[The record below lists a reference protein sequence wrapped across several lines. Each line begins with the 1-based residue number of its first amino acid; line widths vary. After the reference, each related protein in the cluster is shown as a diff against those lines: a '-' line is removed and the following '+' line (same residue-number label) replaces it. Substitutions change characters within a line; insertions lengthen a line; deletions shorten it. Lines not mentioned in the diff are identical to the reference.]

1 MQNYSWFTTILLAF
15 AIWCAGQPSAAAS
28 KQRGY
33 NLRGVA
39 VDAQSKQPL
48 VAANIYLAELSLLER
63 SRQDGSFYFGQLPSG
78 IYTLRVSY
86 VGYETRELNV
96 ALRGDTTV
104 AIALQTASLGLQ
116 DVVVAGRSA
125 ARCGSALQVDQEAL
139 AHIQPASLAE
149 VFSLLPG
156 GLTRDGNLS
165 EPQQAALRQVGQ
177 DDNTSLGTSIMVDGV
192 PMSNNGN
199 LNRFNSD
206 QKIQELS
213 TVNAGIDLRMLST
226 DHFQR
231 VTVERGISSARYG
244 DLTSGAV
251 ILDPKRGVM
260 PWEARCKADPL
271 LKMAYVGKGIRLPV
285 GTLHSGLEFT
295 TATPD
300 ERIILTRYS
309 RYSAQLTYSMAA
321 SGAPFSCDLRAA
333 YIGTLQSS
341 RRDEDVMLA
350 RDSYNAWF
358 SRYQLAST
366 LRFQPSAPWLY
377 SATLRASADFTDDR
391 LQRDKTISLS
401 GAMPLP
407 IADAEGEYEG
417 IYLPHIYA
425 SSFTL
430 TSRPLH
436 IFARGDCQWLWPLWG
451 GTQQLTLG
459 AEVRYEKNLGAGWEY
474 DTHTP
479 PAPGSPS
486 CSRPRR
492 YDAIPPSIP
501 LAIYLEDKMNYSGPW
516 GEMELMAGVRMAQQ
530 LGINPEYKRLQ
541 RPAFEP
547 RINAFYAF
555 PAFSLQG
562 VKVVFALRGGY
573 GLQAKWPTLDM
584 LEPPTSWFDFIS
596 LNYYSQQE
604 TNRWLLITTYQKQ
617 ARNPD
622 LRAAVVQKFEA
633 GLEIRVGAARLELT
647 LFEEI
652 MESGFTYKSHY
663 LPFAFNSYT
672 VKGSV
677 AAKPTYSDLTSKQEE
692 RLKIL
697 PIPSNGLATRKRGI
711 EYRLLL
717 PKWRLLET
725 SAEISGA
732 YFHTIYDISEPVE
745 YLPMHTIHGGRP
757 YPYVGIYSWNS
768 GRCYS
773 MVNTTARLYT
783 HIPALRLLFSTA
795 VQVVWRV
802 SSQSLPTD
810 GLPIAYIDLQGRR
823 VPFDPELAGNADFKP
838 LVREFNPEYFDPDTT
853 PFEITLNLK
862 ASKEIGNHVTL
873 SFFANR
879 ILGVMPPYRAKFN
892 RLVRRSYAPYWGM
905 ELKLKF

>member
-1 MQNYSWFTTILLAF
+1 MQNYRWLATFLLAIAMGF
-15 AIWCAGQPSAAAS
+15 AAHPCAAAV

-33 NLRGVA
+33 ELRGVA

-48 VAANIYLAELSLLER
+48 IAANVYLAELALLEK
-63 SRQDGSFYFGQLPSG
+63 SRQDGSFYFSRLPDG
-78 IYTLRVSY
+78 TYTLRVSY
-86 VGYETRELNV
+86 VGYETRELKV
-96 ALRGDTTV
+96 ALRNDS
-104 AIALQTASLGLQ
+104 AISIALQAASLGLQ
-116 DVVVAGRSA
+116 DVAVAGRSA
-125 ARCGSALQVDQEAL
+125 SRCGTALRIDQEAL

-165 EPQQAALRQVGQ
+165 DPQQAAMRQVGQ
-177 DDNTSLGTSIMVDGV
+177 DDNTALGTSIMVDGI
-192 PMSNNGN
+192 PISNNGN
-199 LNRFNSD
+199 LNRFSSD
-206 QKIQELS
+206 PKIQAIS

-251 ILDPKRGVM
+251 ILEPKRGTM
-260 PWEARCKADPL
+260 PWEVRCKADPQ
-271 LKMAYVGKGIRLPV
+271 LKMAYVGKGFRLPA
-285 GTLHSGLEFT
+285 GTLHGGLEFT
-295 TATPD
+295 TSTPD
-300 ERIILTRYS
+300 ERVILTRYS
-309 RYSAQLTYSMAA
+309 RYSAQLTYSMSA
-321 SGAPFSCDLRAA
+321 SGAPFSCDARAA

-341 RRDEDVMLA
+341 RRDEDIMLA
-350 RDSYNAWF
+350 RDSYKARF
-358 SRYQLAST
+358 SSYQISST
-366 LRFQPSAPWLY
+366 LRYQPAARWLH
-377 SATLRASADFTDDR
+377 SATLRAAADFTDDQ

-401 GAMPLP
+401 GAMPMP

-436 IFARGDCQWLWPLWG
+436 LFARGDCQWLWVLWG

-459 AEVRYEKNLGAGWEY
+459 GEIRYEKNLGAGWEY
-474 DTHTP
+474 DIHTP

-492 YDAIPPSIP
+492 YNTIPPSIP
-501 LAIYLEDKMNYSGPW
+501 LAVYLEDKMNYSGSW
-516 GEMELMAGVRMAQQ
+516 GGLEIMAGVRMAQQ
-530 LGINPEYKRLQ
+530 LGIHPEYKRLQ
-541 RPAFEP
+541 RPSFEP

-555 PAFSLQG
+555 PSFSLRS
-562 VKVVFALRGGY
+562 VEVVFALRAGF

-596 LNYYSQQE
+596 LNYYSQRE
-604 TNRWLLITTYQKQ
+604 ANRWLLVTTYKKL
-617 ARNPD
+617 ARNPN

-633 GLEIRVGAARLELT
+633 GLEIRVGAARLEVT
-647 LFEEI
+647 LFEEK

-663 LPFAFNSYT
+663 LPFAYNSYS
-672 VKGSV
+672 VKGAV
-677 AAKPTYSDLTSKQEE
+677 AARPTYNDLTAKPEE
-692 RLKIL
+692 RLQIL
-697 PIPSNGLATRKRGI
+697 PIPSNGLATRKRGL
-711 EYRLLL
+711 EYRLQL

-732 YFHTIYDISEPVE
+732 YFHTVYDISEPVE
-745 YLPMHTIHGGRP
+745 HLPMHTIQGGRP

-768 GRCYS
+768 GRSYS
-773 MVNTTARLYT
+773 MVNTTARFYT
-783 HIPALRLLFSTA
+783 HLPALRLLFSTA

-802 SSQSLPTD
+802 SSQILPTD

-823 VPFDPELAGNADFKP
+823 VPFDPALAGHADFKP
-838 LVREFNPEYFDPDTT
+838 LVREFNPEYFDPDLT
-853 PFEITLNLK
+853 PFELTLNLK
-862 ASKEIGNHVTL
+862 ASKEIGKHVTL

-879 ILGVMPPYRAKFN
+879 ILGILPPYRAKFN
-892 RLVRRSYAPYWGM
+892 RLARRSYAPYWGM
-905 ELKLKF
+905 EMKLKF